1 MSSAIGA
8 KINGTTAPRK
18 TFLAIVASALA
29 IGSLA
34 SPAIADQYI
43 YWGGGAQTGSIQ
55 RASID
60 GTGANPNFMT
70 GLAGG
75 RPVGFALNGT
85 KIFWAGTP
93 GSPGSPVVASANLDG
108 TNQVNPAISV
118 SLPAQSSAFL
128 AADSG
133 HVYYGIFT
141 STGGGPSTQLKRA
154 DPDGSNQTNV
164 GSAVSGQLTG
174 LAVDSNYLYFI
185 VDGAKISRV
194 GLDGSNPTDLVTGLT
209 NALSV
214 TVNSSYI
221 YWGNS
226 TGSAIG
232 RANLD
237 GTSPNTSF
245 ISGLSKPAGVS
256 IDSSHIFWTNSSTGS
271 IGRADIGGG
280 NANTSFVTGAFT
292 TGFVVTGLAVTSGG
306 AAPATAPAAPT
317 ALVATAGDGSAS
329 IAFTAGADNGA
340 AITNYEYSVNNGT
353 SWTTRNPASV
363 GSPVSITGLTNG
375 TTYQVK
381 LRAINSAG
389 SGAASD
395 AVSVTP
401 AVTPIPPPSP
411 SNKFVTR
418 PIGATNSVLQSTL
431 VVSDPGAAT
440 QNGTFIYSSGARSSK
455 TVKACSGSKKIS
467 KAGRYKINCTLTSAA
482 RSARHRG
489 AIRVTLT
496 TTFTPTGGTARAV
509 TRTITLKKT
518 SSGVT
523 G

>member
-43 YWGGGAQTGSIQ
+43 YWGGGDVGLPGSIQ
-55 RASID
+55 RASIN

-93 GSPGSPVVASANLDG
+93 DAPGSPFVASANLGG
-108 TNQVNPAISV
+108 TNQVNPLISV
-118 SLPAQSSAFL
+118 SGPSEITPFL

-133 HVYYGIFT
+133 HVYYGISLSGF
-141 STGGGPSTQLKRA
+141 GGPPTQLKRA
-154 DPDGSNQTNV
+154 DPDGSNPTNL
-164 GSAVSGQLTG
+164 GSLVSGGLSG

-256 IDSSHIFWTNSSTGS
+256 IDSSHIFWTNASTGS

-292 TGFVVTGLAVTSGG
+292 TGSVPVTGLAVTSGG
-306 AAPATAPAAPT
+306 GGAATAPAAPT
-317 ALVATAGDGSAS
+317 ALVATSGNGSAS
-329 IAFTAGADNGA
+329 IAFTAGADNGS
-340 AITNYEYSVNNGT
+340 AITNYEYSTNNGST
-353 SWTTRNPASV
+353 WTTRSPAATT
-363 GSPVSITGLTNG
+363 SPISISGLTNG
-375 TTYQVK
+375 TAYNVK
-381 LRAINSAG
+381 LRAVNNVGAG
-389 SGAASD
+389 AESS

-401 AVTPIPPPSP
+401 VDPTPPPTPTPTPKPAKPSAKWSSSAKKKTVTAVITPVAGVTYTLTAKSGRKTKKGSCKNVTIKQGKKKLARRSCKIKLAKGKWLASVTPKKGSV
-411 SNKFVTR
+411 SGTV
-418 PIGATNSVLQSTL
+418 NSKRY
-431 VVSDPGAAT
+431 
-440 QNGTFIYSSGARSSK
+440 TFK
-455 TVKACSGSKKIS
+455 
-467 KAGRYKINCTLTSAA
+467 
-482 RSARHRG
+482 
-489 AIRVTLT
+489 
-496 TTFTPTGGTARAV
+496 
-509 TRTITLKKT
+509 
-518 SSGVT
+518 
-523 G
+523 